1 VAVGVKRSFQ
11 LPNEPVYIRAV
22 MKSLL
27 TKMAVVTGV
36 VLLGVVSW
44 AQQPPPVPKLTFAF
58 EVRASV
64 GAPLEVGNVAQGRR
78 RIVPITGGTFEGSG
92 LRGKVM
98 PGGADWQIIRAD
110 GFTELDTRYTL
121 ETATGQVVYVQNA
134 GMRHAAPDVMKRT
147 CEISANLT
155 TGQAKTVI
163 TCGNLT
169 ANYGAGLGELLN
181 AKTARAPT
189 RLQAHHGRP
198 NRRGAEATRGRIRCA
213 ADSIGGERG

>member
-1 VAVGVKRSFQ
+1 
-11 LPNEPVYIRAV
+11 

-27 TKMAVVTGV
+27 TKMAVVTGI

-44 AQQPPPVPKLTFAF
+44 AQQPAPMPKLTFAF

-121 ETATGQVVYVQNA
+121 ETATGQIVYVQNA
-134 GMRHAAPDVMKRT
+134 GMRHAAPDVMKRLL
-147 CEISANLT
+147 A
-155 TGQAKTVI
+155 
-163 TCGNLT
+163 
-169 ANYGAGLGELLN
+169 GELVDPALVYFRTIP
-181 AKTARAPT
+181 KFETASPDLQWLTRAVFIGMGE
-189 RLQAHHGRP
+189 RYP
-198 NRRGAEATRGRIRCA
+198 NDVRIRFYRL
-213 ADSIGGERG
+213 E

>member
-1 VAVGVKRSFQ
+1 
-11 LPNEPVYIRAV
+11 

-44 AQQPPPVPKLTFAF
+44 AQQPPAVPKFTFAF

-121 ETATGQVVYVQNA
+121 ETATGQIVYVQNA
-134 GMRHAAPDVMKRT
+134 GMRHAAPDVMKRLL
-147 CEISANLT
+147 A
-155 TGQAKTVI
+155 
-163 TCGNLT
+163 
-169 ANYGAGLGELLN
+169 GELVDPALVYFRTIP
-181 AKTARAPT
+181 KFETASPDLQWLTRAVFIGMGE
-189 RLQAHHGRP
+189 RYP
-198 NRRGAEATRGRIRCA
+198 NDVRIRFYRL
-213 ADSIGGERG
+213 E

>member
-1 VAVGVKRSFQ
+1 MAVGVKRSFQ

-134 GMRHAAPDVMKRT
+134 GMRHAAPDVMKRLL
-147 CEISANLT
+147 A
-155 TGQAKTVI
+155 
-163 TCGNLT
+163 
-169 ANYGAGLGELLN
+169 GELVDPALVYFRTIP
-181 AKTARAPT
+181 KFETASPDLQWLTRAVFIGMGE
-189 RLQAHHGRP
+189 RYP
-198 NRRGAEATRGRIRCA
+198 NDVRIRFYRL
-213 ADSIGGERG
+213 E